1 MATTSRRTART
12 LTAEEAAARVWD
24 LVVIGAGS
32 AGLVGAKTAAH
43 LGARVLIVEA
53 HRFGGECLHTGC
65 VPSKA
70 LIAAAGAAHSA
81 RKGDELG
88 VSATVRVDFLAV
100 MAHVRGAIAE
110 IAPVDSPEALAA
122 DGVFSLQG
130 RATFTTPQAVVVD
143 GRTIRFRDALI
154 ATGSSPRLPDAPG
167 AEGVDVLTNE
177 TFWALDEQ
185 PARLLVNGGGAVG
198 CEIAQAM
205 ARLGTAVTLVHRG
218 DRLLEKEEPEAS
230 AIVLEALRSD
240 GVDVRLGVTVTEW
253 AGDATSAAPTAG
265 GLARLSDGGEVLF
278 DRALAA
284 LGRRVDTSGLG
295 LDDAGVRLD
304 DSGAISVDRTM
315 RTSNPRIRA
324 AGDATPLPRFT
335 HTAGMYGSVA
345 ATNAVLGLRRSIASD
360 AVLRVTFTSPEVAAV
375 GVAPADAATQG
386 LRVAV
391 QSLREVDRAIADGR
405 TEGYTAV
412 VLDRRSRVRGAVVVG
427 PRAGEALA
435 ELTVATRLR
444 LTAGALAGTIHAYP
458 TYSDAGWN
466 AVVADTRRSLSGG
479 AVGLAIRLLRVIRRR
494 RG

>member
-1 MATTSRRTART
+1 MVTSPRRTARI
-12 LTAEEAAARVWD
+12 LTAEQAATRVWD

-70 LIAAAGAAHSA
+70 LIAAASAAHAA
-81 RKGDELG
+81 REGGELG
-88 VSATVRVDFLAV
+88 VSATVRVDFPAV
-100 MAHVRGAIAE
+100 MAHVRRAIAA
-110 IAPVDSPEALAA
+110 IAPVDGPDALAGE
-122 DGVFSLQG
+122 GVFSVQG
-130 RATFTTPQAVVVD
+130 RATFAAPRTVVVD
-143 GRTIRFRDALI
+143 GRAIRFRDALV

-167 AEGVDVLTNE
+167 VGAVDVLTNE
-177 TFWALDEQ
+177 TFWDLDEQ

-205 ARLGTAVTLVHRG
+205 ARLGSTVTVVHRG
-218 DRLLEKEEPEAS
+218 ERLLEKEEPRAS
-230 AIVLEALRSD
+230 AIVLDALRAD
-240 GVDVRLGVTVTEW
+240 GVDVRLGVSVTEW
-253 AGDATSAAPTAG
+253 AGEEGSTGPTAG
-265 GLARLSDGGEVLF
+265 GLARLSDGGEVRF
-278 DRALAA
+278 DRVLAA

-295 LDDAGVRLD
+295 LDAAGVRLD
-304 DSGAISVDRTM
+304 DSGAIVVDRTM

-324 AGDATPLPRFT
+324 AGDTTPLPRFT
-335 HTAGMYGSVA
+335 HTAGMYASVA
-345 ATNAVLGLRRSIASD
+345 ATNAVLGLRRAIDSD
-360 AVLRVTFTSPEVAAV
+360 AVPRVTFTAPEVAAV
-375 GVAPADAATQG
+375 GVAPADAADRG
-386 LRVAV
+386 LRVVV
-391 QSLREVDRAIADGR
+391 QPNRDVDRAIADGR

-435 ELTVATRLR
+435 ELTVATRLG

-458 TYSDAGWN
+458 TYSDAGWS
-466 AVVADTRRSLSGG
+466 AVVADTRRALSGG

-494 RG
+494 RD

>member
-1 MATTSRRTART
+1 MVTSSRRTART
-12 LTAEEAAARVWD
+12 LNAEQAASRVWD

-43 LGARVLIVEA
+43 LGARVLIVEE

-70 LIAAAGAAHSA
+70 LIAAADAAHSA
-81 RKGDELG
+81 LAAERLG
-88 VSATVRVDFLAV
+88 VSATVRVDFAAV
-100 MAHVRGAIAE
+100 MSHVRGAIDE
-110 IAPVDSPEALAA
+110 IAPVDSPDALASA
-122 DGVFSLQG
+122 GVFSLHG
-130 RATFTTPQAVVVD
+130 RARFASPRAVVVD
-143 GRTIRFRDALI
+143 GWTIRFRDALV
-154 ATGSSPRLPDAPG
+154 ATGSSPRLPDVPG
-167 AEGVDVLTNE
+167 VDDVDVLTNE
-177 TFWALDEQ
+177 TFWDLDEQ
-185 PARLLVNGGGAVG
+185 PARLLVHGGGAIG

-205 ARLGTAVTLVHRG
+205 ARLGSAVTLVHRG
-218 DRLLEKEEPEAS
+218 DRLLEKEDPQAS
-230 AIVLEALRSD
+230 SIVLEALRAD
-240 GVDVRLGVTVTEW
+240 GVDVRLGATITGW
-253 AGDATSAAPTAG
+253 AGAASSTGPTVG
-265 GLARLSDGGEVLF
+265 GVALLSDGAEVAF
-278 DRALAA
+278 DRVLAA

-295 LDDAGVRLD
+295 LDAAGVRLG
-304 DSGAISVDRTM
+304 DSGAIEVDRTM

-345 ATNAVLGLRRSIASD
+345 ATNAVLGLRRTIDAD
-360 AVLRVTFTSPEVAAV
+360 AVPRVTFTAPEVAAV
-375 GVAPADAATQG
+375 GIAPADGAARG

-391 QSLREVDRAIADGR
+391 QPLRDADRAITDGR

-466 AVVADTRRSLSGG
+466 AVVADTRNSLSGG